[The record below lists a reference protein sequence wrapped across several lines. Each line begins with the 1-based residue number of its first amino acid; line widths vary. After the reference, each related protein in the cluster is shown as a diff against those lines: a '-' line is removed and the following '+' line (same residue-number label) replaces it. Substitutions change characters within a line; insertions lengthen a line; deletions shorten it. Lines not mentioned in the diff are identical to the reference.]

1 MYIPQYQLNHLE
13 QIASPNK
20 VTILYGPRRVGKTT
34 LLKKYL
40 ANKPHCLLVSGDD
53 LFVQKA
59 LSSQSI
65 EQLRQYIGNQKILAI
80 DEAQMIPNI
89 GLNLKLCI
97 DHIEGL
103 TIIATGSSAFGLNEQ
118 VGEPLTGRKQVLNL
132 FPLSQLELNQT
143 EDAAQREANL
153 VSRLIYGAY
162 PEVIL
167 SDSDRN
173 RKNYLLE
180 LVNAYL
186 CKDLLEM
193 EGIKKSKKIFDLLQL
208 IALQLGKEVSCT
220 EIGTQIGLNKKTVE
234 RYLDVLEQSFILI
247 KLRGFNR
254 NLRKEISK
262 SPKYYFYDTGV
273 RNALIN
279 NFNPLN
285 ARSDIGELWENYLV
299 IERIKRQHYLESYAQ
314 NYFWRTYDQQEI
326 DWVED
331 IDGHL
336 SAYEFKWSA
345 ATARPPHAW
354 TDAYP
359 DASFCL
365 VNQKNYLDFI
375 T

>member
-234 RYLDVLEQSFILI
+234 R
-247 KLRGFNR
+247 
-254 NLRKEISK
+254 
-262 SPKYYFYDTGV
+262 
-273 RNALIN
+273 
-279 NFNPLN
+279 
-285 ARSDIGELWENYLV
+285 
-299 IERIKRQHYLESYAQ
+299 
-314 NYFWRTYDQQEI
+314 RTYLKKMLKGT
-326 DWVED
+326 VTC
-331 IDGHL
+331 H
-336 SAYEFKWSA
+336 
-345 ATARPPHAW
+345 
-354 TDAYP
+354 
-359 DASFCL
+359 
-365 VNQKNYLDFI
+365 
-375 T
+375 